1 MKKLCQGSIL
11 SSILLLFLFC
21 SCSKTHI
28 GSRQITDFSS
38 LEAKVKKQHDFRS
51 SNVLKIK
58 FKTVIETDGRENKLT
73 GRIFSFSDT
82 CLYVSVMSSSLG
94 IEVAQALMKTNSIT
108 VINKY
113 EKNYFSGTYADFRNV
128 FGADFK
134 AIYSFLTSTYLS
146 DTISFNSSNSNYQPN
161 FNRFIVNTTLSEN
174 SNKSFVTTI
183 FDGYGNLASTE
194 YKSYNGDIFRAIY
207 SNFALSYGFPA
218 EMVLTSVVKGKK
230 NEIKILFEN
239 VSVVNGSLPD
249 LNLKVD
255 KYKRVSF

>member
-1 MKKLCQGSIL
+1 MKKLFRESIL
-11 SSILLLFLFC
+11 SSVILLFLFC

-28 GSRQITDFSS
+28 SSRQITDFSG
-38 LEAKVKKQHDFRS
+38 LEAKVRKQHNFRS
-51 SNVLKIK
+51 SNILKIK
-58 FKTVIETDGRENKLT
+58 FKTVIETNGRENKLT

-94 IEVAQALMKTNSIT
+94 IEVAQAVLKSDSIT
-108 VINKY
+108 IINKY
-113 EKNYFSGTYADFRNV
+113 EKNYFSGTYADIKTLSSSFR
-128 FGADFK
+128 
-134 AIYSFLTSTYLS
+134 AIYSFLTSSYLS
-146 DTISFNSSNSNYQPN
+146 DTISFNSSNAHYQPN

-183 FDGYGNLASTE
+183 FDVYGNLASTE

-218 EMVLTSVVKGKK
+218 EMVLISVVKGSKS
-230 NEIKILFEN
+230 EYKILFEN
-239 VSVVNGSLPD
+239 VSVANGNLPD

-255 KYKRVSF
+255 RYKRVSF

>member
-1 MKKLCQGSIL
+1 MKKLFRESIL
-11 SSILLLFLFC
+11 SSVILLFLFC
-21 SCSKTHI
+21 SCSKIHI
-28 GSRQITDFSS
+28 SSRQITDFSG
-38 LEAKVKKQHDFRS
+38 LEAKVKKQHDFKS
-51 SNVLKIK
+51 SNILKIK

-82 CLYVSVMSSSLG
+82 CLYVSVMSTSLG
-94 IEVAQALMKTNSIT
+94 IEVAQAVLKSDSVTI
-108 VINKY
+108 INKY
-113 EKNYFSGTYADFRNV
+113 EKTYFSGSYADIKELRS
-128 FGADFK
+128 DFK

-146 DTISFNSSNSNYQPN
+146 DSISFNSSNTNYQPN
-161 FNRFIVNTTLSEN
+161 FNRFIVNTTLLEN

-218 EMVLTSVVKGKK
+218 EMVLTSVVKGSKS
-230 NEIKILFEN
+230 EYKILFEN
-239 VSVVNGSLPD
+239 VSVANGNLPD

-255 KYKRVSF
+255 RYKRVSF

>member
-1 MKKLCQGSIL
+1 MKKLFRESIL
-11 SSILLLFLFC
+11 SSVILLFLFC

-51 SNVLKIK
+51 SNILKIK
-58 FKTVIETDGRENKLT
+58 FKTVIEADGRENKLT

-94 IEVAQALMKTNSIT
+94 IEVAQAVLKIDSVTI
-108 VINKY
+108 INKY
-113 EKNYFSGTYADFRNV
+113 EKTYFSGSYADIKELRS
-128 FGADFK
+128 DFK

-146 DTISFNSSNSNYQPN
+146 DSISFNSSNTNYQPN
-161 FNRFIVNTTLSEN
+161 FNRFIVNTTLLEN

-218 EMVLTSVVKGKK
+218 EMVLTSVVKGRKS
-230 NEIKILFEN
+230 EYKILFEN
-239 VSVVNGSLPD
+239 VSVANGNLPD

-255 KYKRVSF
+255 RYKRVSF

>member
-38 LEAKVKKQHDFRS
+38 LEAKVKKQHDFKS

-94 IEVAQALMKTNSIT
+94 IEVAQALMKTDSIT

-128 FGADFK
+128 LGADFK
-134 AIYSFLTSTYLS
+134 VIYSFLTSTYLS
-146 DTISFNSSNSNYQPN
+146 DTISFNSSNTNYQPS

-218 EMVLTSVVKGKK
+218 ELVLTSVVKGKM

-249 LNLKVD
+249 LNLNVD
-255 KYKRVSF
+255 RYKRVSF